1 MEDTTHKL
9 WSGKTGGRPWMQ
21 RSLTF
26 CFRIV
31 GMRIPYCIMGLV
43 VPFYMVFHHQGY
55 LAMYHFFRERFAFSP
70 LKSFRY
76 VYLNHFKFGQI
87 ILDRFAVYAGRTFS
101 IEIDGNDLFKNLVSQ
116 KEGFLQLSSHVGNY
130 ELAGYSLVA
139 EEKTFN
145 ALVFS
150 GETKSVMLNR
160 ERILTKN
167 NIKMVQ
173 VKEDLSH
180 VFILNSALENGEIVS
195 MSGDRIF
202 GSSRYVEC
210 PFFGQNAKFPLG
222 PFALAVQRDVKIL
235 AVFVMKDS
243 SKNYKIFIRKVDI
256 NSDGLSRKE
265 KMEGLARAFAAEL
278 EKVIRLY
285 PVQWFN
291 FYDFW
296 R

>member
-1 MEDTTHKL
+1 
-9 WSGKTGGRPWMQ
+9 
-21 RSLTF
+21 
-26 CFRIV
+26 
-31 GMRIPYCIMGLV
+31 
-43 VPFYMVFHHQGY
+43 
-55 LAMYHFFRERFAFSP
+55 
-70 LKSFRY
+70 
-76 VYLNHFKFGQI
+76 
-87 ILDRFAVYAGRTFS
+87 
-101 IEIDGNDLFKNLVSQ
+101 
-116 KEGFLQLSSHVGNY
+116 
-130 ELAGYSLVA
+130 
-139 EEKTFN
+139 
-145 ALVFS
+145 
-150 GETKSVMLNR
+150 
-160 ERILTKN
+160 
-167 NIKMVQ
+167 MVQ